1 MRQVILDTETTGLNI
16 EEGHRVIEIGCIE
29 LINRR
34 FTGKRYHQYINP
46 ERHIDD
52 GALAVHGI
60 TLDFLQSKPTF
71 NQIVREFIDFITDA
85 ELIIHN
91 APFDVGFINYE
102 LSLIKQ
108 GWKTLTDY
116 CRITDTLTMARQ
128 LHTGQ
133 RNSLDALCK
142 RYNVDNSQRDLHGA
156 LLDAR
161 LLADVYLAM
170 TGGQSSLFEEA
181 LVSEPKQQKLK
192 DIQKPLMTPR
202 NLVVISA
209 SIEELTAHEMKL
221 EKMAEKGKC
230 VWLEENTAADAS

>member
-1 MRQVILDTETTGLNI
+1 MRQIILDTETTGLNT
-16 EEGHRVIEIGCIE
+16 EDGHRVIEIGCIE

-34 FTGKRYHQYINP
+34 ITGKRYHQYINP

-60 TLDFLQSKPTF
+60 TLDFLQTKPTF
-71 NQIVREFIDFITDA
+71 GQIVREFMDFITDA

-91 APFDVGFINYE
+91 APFDIKFLNYE

-108 GWKTLTDY
+108 EWKLLTDY
-116 CRITDTLTMARQ
+116 CRVTDTLTMARQ
-128 LHTGQ
+128 IHTGQ

-170 TGGQSSLFEEA
+170 TGGQSSLFEETQ
-181 LVSEPKQQKLK
+181 VNEPKQQKLK
-192 DIQKPLMTPR
+192 DIKRPLIEQR

-209 SIEELTAHEMKL
+209 TDDELVAHEMKL
-221 EKMAEKGKC
+221 QKMAEKGKC
-230 VWLEENTAADAS
+230 VWLEDK

>member
-1 MRQVILDTETTGLNI
+1 MRQIILDTETTGLST
-16 EEGHRVIEIGCIE
+16 EEGHRIIEIGCIE

-46 ERHIDD
+46 ERQIDEA
-52 GALAVHGI
+52 ALAVHGI
-60 TLDFLQSKPTF
+60 THDFLQSKPIF
-71 NQIVREFIDFITDA
+71 NQIAREFMDFISGA

-91 APFDVGFINYE
+91 APFDIGFINYE

-108 GWKTLTDY
+108 EWKSLNDY
-116 CRITDTLTMARQ
+116 CRVIDTLVMARQ
-128 LHTGQ
+128 LHVGQ

-170 TGGQSSLFEEA
+170 TGGQSSLFEEPQI
-181 LVSEPKQQKLK
+181 EPTQKK
-192 DIQKPLMTPR
+192 SKEIKKPVTEPR
-202 NLVVISA
+202 NLIVINA
-209 SIEELTAHEMKL
+209 TIDELAAHEMKL
-221 EKMAEKGKC
+221 QKMAEKGKC
-230 VWLEENTAADAS
+230 VWMEDSLEKV